1 VPIELRLVDDEYG
14 FLALFLLE
22 RPTCCNFSPPSIV
35 IRSSFSDW
43 SSETQSDGLCPS
55 GSD

>member
-1 VPIELRLVDDEYG
+1 MLRLVDDEYG